1 MYNREVKER
10 IKKINDTFRVLVVTG
25 PRQVGKTT
33 LLESMMPTNMTKVS
47 LDDEVL
53 RKEAQENPKLFLDSY
68 STPLF
73 IDEVQYAPQ
82 LFPYIKIK
90 VDKDKTRGQYWLSG
104 SQVFNLMKNVTESL
118 AGRAGIVKMNSFTYA
133 EIMRNTPKNI
143 FDPDNIKECKY
154 IDVNEVFERI
164 FYGGMPEIYDIE
176 KMDRNDFYYSYINTY
191 IEKDVKK
198 IKNIGN
204 TESFRKFMKDVA
216 IRTGTT
222 LNYSDIAND
231 VGVSVNTI
239 KEWISVLVS
248 TGIIYLLE
256 AYSSNKLKRLTH
268 MPKII
273 FMDMGLACYLANWE
287 SAKELQLS
295 EMSGHFFES
304 YVISELVK
312 SYDNQGIR
320 LDISHF
326 RNKET
331 EEIDLIIFKNN
342 TLYPLEIKKT
352 ANPRKEMMKNFKYL
366 EKVNMK
372 IGNGGI
378 ICLYDRL
385 MKLDENNYI
394 IPISS
399 VINC

>member
-1 MYNREVKER
+1 MYEREVKER

-33 LLESMMPTNMTKVS
+33 LLESVMPKNMIKVS

-53 RKEAQENPKLFLDSY
+53 RKEAKENPKIFLDSY
-68 STPLF
+68 PTPLF
-73 IDEVQYAPQ
+73 IDEVQYAPE
-82 LFPYIKIK
+82 LFPYIKMK

-104 SQVFNLMKNVTESL
+104 SQLFDLMKNVTESL
-118 AGRAGIVKMNSFTYA
+118 AGRAGIVKMNSFTYS
-133 EIMRNTPKNI
+133 EIVRNTEKEV
-143 FDPDNIKECKY
+143 FDPDNLKQHEY
-154 IDVNEVFERI
+154 INVNEIFERI
-164 FYGGMPEIYDIE
+164 FNGGMPELYDIE
-176 KMDRNDFYYSYINTY
+176 DMDRNDFYYSYINTY
-191 IEKDVKK
+191 IEKDIKK

-204 TESFRKFMKDVA
+204 VEAFKKFMRDVA

-239 KEWISVLVS
+239 KDWFSILVN
-248 TGIIYLLE
+248 TGLVYLLE
-256 AYSSNKLKRLTH
+256 PYSSNRIKRLTH

-273 FMDMGLACYLANWE
+273 FMDLGLACYLANWE
-287 SAKELQLS
+287 SAKALQLS
-295 EMSGHFFES
+295 DLSGHFFES
-304 YVISELVK
+304 YVISELIK
-312 SYDNQGIR
+312 TYDNKGIR

-352 ANPRKEMMKNFKYL
+352 ANPRKDMMKNFKYL
-366 EKVNMK
+366 EKTNMK
-372 IGNGGI
+372 IGQGGI
-378 ICLYDRL
+378 ICLYDKL

-394 IPISS
+394 IPVSS
-399 VINC
+399 VIK